1 MYELRARS
9 MCQPTEVY
17 IFLSCRGVQRMLL
30 LLQRFPSVLHQQ
42 ADGCRSCVELGHFV
56 LLNDLPEPA
65 DMRVNRN
72 TFELEKTHT
81 LLKGALEGGP
91 ACDLSDLRGHLW
103 RRLQAGRM
111 WCRSGRWSSRCRRC
125 TSTRRHGDGRKR
137 TWRSATYRVDTRQQ
151 CAGHP
156 VQNTSSETWER
167 KLMAQHKARRKQT

>member
-81 LLKGALEGGP
+81 LLKGALEGAPRATFQTYEDTCGAVCKRAVCDVGVAGDP
-91 ACDLSDLRGHLW
+91 ADVGGAPVHVVMVMVENVLEGQ
-103 RRLQAGRM
+103 RRI
-111 WCRSGRWSSRCRRC
+111 
-125 TSTRRHGDGRKR
+125 
-137 TWRSATYRVDTRQQ
+137 
-151 CAGHP
+151 
-156 VQNTSSETWER
+156 E
-167 KLMAQHKARRKQT
+167 